1 MSRVSDSSL
10 GIEVSRHYN
19 DKEMREERREKREER
34 REKREERR
42 KKRERACA
50 RERTKARL
58 CILFSFSIVA
68 QRPCVR
74 TSPSG
79 GRQDK
84 KQDLLSCIFPIFFLE
99 PFSSI
104 PLSDCHFDL
113 CLRLWMARHTMRQG
127 RCTRGLCP

>member
-1 MSRVSDSSL
+1 MTTVIKHLQQHKQVVCFGS
-10 GIEVSRHYN
+10 EQN
-19 DKEMREERREKREER
+19 QTPCKRADCEF
-34 REKREERR
+34 
-42 KKRERACA
+42 
-50 RERTKARL
+50 
-58 CILFSFSIVA
+58 ILFCFSIVA

-84 KQDLLSCIFPIFFLE
+84 KQDLLSFIFPILFLK